1 MTPEEL
7 IKYLLESGFTKNGDD
22 YEKDILVA
30 RRNEKEKRFE
40 IFYRGKGGTEDTPP
54 VYWYD
59 QFLANSTP
67 AAMKY
72 LFTGLYD
79 EIKNF

>member
-7 IKYLLESGFTKNGDD
+7 IKYLLESGFAKNGDD

-40 IFYRGKGGTEDTPP
+40 IFYRGKDGTEDTP